1 MPLYVFTSSG
11 DTKGRF
17 FRERTATTSN
27 DDSCSFYL
35 SRPLPLPILHIGR
48 SYTYKDSKK
57 GGAIT
62 DATFHFFALSVQQQ
76 ACLLHNS
83 ADATRTGH
91 DNDGFT
97 FPRAPD
103 TLRSDYHTPSGWNE
117 AVTRELFHVTGNN
130 LKNKILQKH
139 DKRLFKRGCFA
150 LSFGPF

>member
-1 MPLYVFTSSG
+1 MFSHHRVTRKDVFSEHERRQRQTMIHVLFTFP
-11 DTKGRF
+11 DRF
-17 FRERTATTSN
+17 S
-27 DDSCSFYL
+27 
-35 SRPLPLPILHIGR
+35 LPILHIGR

-97 FPRAPD
+97 SHRLQDIFRRNFMTDRA
-103 TLRSDYHTPSGWNE
+103 
-117 AVTRELFHVTGNN
+117 
-130 LKNKILQKH
+130 
-139 DKRLFKRGCFA
+139 
-150 LSFGPF
+150 